1 MVVVRAEELRMPKAL
16 GYDGEYD
23 RLITDGYGGGLVEWQ
38 PGDST
43 RYVLVVKTLADMEA
57 RLLGAPI
64 GARMVSV
71 GPGGERWSTMI
82 VGEGL
87 VYEGYVKEKIGEGMN
102 DYNLTVYTAL
112 INMVVGDKEYG
123 EELAEKVLSR

>member
-1 MVVVRAEELRMPKAL
+1 MVGVKAEELRMPKAM

-23 RLITDGYGGGLVEWQ
+23 RLINDGIGGGLVEWQ
-38 PGDST
+38 PGDGT
-43 RYVLVVKTLADMEA
+43 RYVLIVKTLADMEA

-64 GARMVSV
+64 GARMVSI

-87 VYEGYVKEKIGEGMN
+87 VYEGYVKEKMGEGMN

-123 EELAEKVLSR
+123 EELAEKVMSR